1 MTSAAPAPA
10 VAVAPAVVF
19 ETEVEISC
27 RTMKTDDASLE
38 SLFVR
43 LADHIQRENLI
54 YTFTSLRIEN
64 TALGSVDG
72 SDMFHGVSFKS
83 LDFFQNIDLDSFDLR
98 SFNQSHRTLETLLLS
113 GSPFR
118 GSEEFFHEISKFS
131 KLETLILS
139 HNHIEG
145 LPAQVF
151 GQTIMPNLSYI
162 DMQGNRIREIG
173 PRTFYRLPAIQRI
186 TLDNNFISR
195 ITNETFLFQEDRSKL
210 LLIFLRNN
218 NLTAESFD
226 PTAFT
231 NTDKTIF
238 LYLNGNQIS
247 HLREDVFKPMLDQK
261 NDLFIALW
269 SNPFSCDCR
278 SKWLLQEKIY
288 YRKRLHGI
296 KCVNKKE
303 IWDLDEEELTC

>member
-1 MTSAAPAPA
+1 
-10 VAVAPAVVF
+10 
-19 ETEVEISC
+19 
-27 RTMKTDDASLE
+27 MKTDEVSLE
-38 SLFVR
+38 SLFSR
-43 LADHIQRENLI
+43 LADHIHRENMI
-54 YTFTSLRIEN
+54 DRFTSLRIEN
-64 TALGSVDG
+64 TALGSVDRG
-72 SDMFHGVSFKS
+72 NMFHGVSFKS

-98 SFNQSHRTLETLLLS
+98 TFNRSYETLETLLLS

-118 GSEEFFHEISKFS
+118 GSEEFFREISNFS

-145 LPAQVF
+145 LPSQVF

-173 PRTFYRLPAIQRI
+173 PRSFYGLPAIQRI
-186 TLDNNFISR
+186 TLDNNFITR
-195 ITNETFLFQEDRSKL
+195 ITNETFLFQEERSKL

-226 PTAFT
+226 PLAFT

-247 HLREDVFKPMLDQK
+247 HLREDIFKPMLDQK

-303 IWDLDEEELTC
+303 IWDLEEQELTC